1 MAGFAWARHQGGGA
15 VAGAGRHLAILA
27 PWLVCA
33 ASFAPLGTLAV
44 PLNGA
49 AVAEGVVRL
58 VTLHAAST
66 SAAVDHSREDIRAAG
81 GPDLADGRTMG
92 TGRHLALD
100 RGEVVG
106 TDEGLMC
113 RLGGVDPS
121 PLVIPAHPRFVTRGN
136 VLEVDQDDLANDPG
150 YSASNLKPR
159 PQPQTST
166 STSDLLHGYHRSAD
180 LQERGMLA

>member
-1 MAGFAWARHQGGGA
+1 M
-15 VAGAGRHLAILA
+15 
-27 PWLVCA
+27 
-33 ASFAPLGTLAV
+33 
-44 PLNGA
+44 
-49 AVAEGVVRL
+49 RL